1 MTRNA
6 PKLDVELDP
15 VTIQA
20 AQDGLR
26 MVGLVRNLAGPFG
39 CEAQRSTLVQNLTV
53 QLSSYAD
60 LIIEDVNSGDAPD
73 EAAAIERAAM
83 VAGFLE
89 QISALTEARAVRR
102 RTAVAGGPAPVK
114 MPA

>member
-1 MTRNA
+1 
-6 PKLDVELDP
+6 
-15 VTIQA
+15 
-20 AQDGLR
+20 

-60 LIIEDVNSGDAPD
+60 LILEDVNSGDAPD
-73 EAAAIERAAM
+73 EAAAVDRAAM

-102 RTAVAGGPAPVK
+102 RTAVAGGPAPVT